1 MSKELMELERLVMT
15 GGDPK
20 RIEQLRAELGIERQ
34 DRSPSNKPKRTT
46 PVHVPFHKTFD
57 IDKYIAMKEI
67 GMADSEIAADMG
79 VSYST
84 LKAAKDR
91 FDIVVPYDT
100 GLDVNNDVHERLVM
114 LKLRTQKTINTH
126 LVIDMIQKLQD
137 DKEILCKRIKEL
149 EAKL

>member
-1 MSKELMELERLVMT
+1 MSRELFELEHLVMT
-15 GGDPK
+15 GGDPE
-20 RIEQLRAELGIERQ
+20 RIKELRIKLGVERQ
-34 DRSPSNKPKRTT
+34 DHAPSKKPKRTT
-46 PVHVPFHKTFD
+46 PVHVPFHKKFD
-57 IDKYIAMKEI
+57 IEKYITCKEI

-100 GLDVNNDVHERLVM
+100 GLDVNNDVHEKLVM

-137 DKEILCKRIKEL
+137 DNEVLRKRIKEL
-149 EAKL
+149 EAK